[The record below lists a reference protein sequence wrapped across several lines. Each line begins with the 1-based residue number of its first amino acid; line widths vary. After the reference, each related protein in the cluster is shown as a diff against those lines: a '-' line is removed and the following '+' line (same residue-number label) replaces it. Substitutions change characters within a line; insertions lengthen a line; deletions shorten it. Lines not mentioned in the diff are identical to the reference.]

1 MNNYLQVLVHT
12 LTPTTHY
19 PPHLTHHTTTPMF
32 GLGKY
37 GGAVLRLG
45 KQTGAI
51 DKIKSSG
58 IVDKARDYAQ
68 KKAMSYVTQKL
79 GKGNV
84 DKLAALTQTQAGQ
97 YATKWAKGKTTQHAQ
112 QSSFGRRWLMG

>member
-1 MNNYLQVLVHT
+1 
-12 LTPTTHY
+12 
-19 PPHLTHHTTTPMF
+19 MF

-51 DKIKSSG
+51 DKIASSG
-58 IVDKARDYAQ
+58 IVDKAKDYA
-68 KKAMSYVTQKL
+68 KRKAMSYITQKL

-84 DKLAALTQTQAGQ
+84 DKLAALAQTQAGQ
-97 YATKWAKGKTTQHAQ
+97 YATKWAKGKMTQRSPSW
-112 QSSFGRRWLMG
+112 SSIRRRRLMMG

>member
-1 MNNYLQVLVHT
+1 
-12 LTPTTHY
+12 
-19 PPHLTHHTTTPMF
+19 MF

-51 DKIKSSG
+51 DKIKA
-58 IVDKARDYAQ
+58 KAKDYAQ
-68 KKAMSYVTQKL
+68 KKAMSYITQKL

-84 DKLAALTQTQAGQ
+84 DKLAMLAQTQAGQ
-97 YATKWAKGKTTQHAQ
+97 YATQFAKRKVTQRAQ
-112 QSSFGRRWLMG
+112 RSRFGRRLLMG

>member
-1 MNNYLQVLVHT
+1 
-12 LTPTTHY
+12 
-19 PPHLTHHTTTPMF
+19 MF

-58 IVDKARDYAQ
+58 IVDKAKDYAQ
-68 KKAMSYVTQKL
+68 KKAMSYITQKL

-84 DKLAALTQTQAGQ
+84 DKLAALAQTQAGQ
-97 YATKWAKGKTTQHAQ
+97 YATKWAKGKATQRAQ

>member
-1 MNNYLQVLVHT
+1 
-12 LTPTTHY
+12 
-19 PPHLTHHTTTPMF
+19 MF

-58 IVDKARDYAQ
+58 IVDKAKDYAQ
-68 KKAMSYVTQKL
+68 KKATSYITQKL
-79 GKGNV
+79 GKVNV
-84 DKLAALTQTQAGQ
+84 DKLAALAQTQAGQ
-97 YATKWAKGKTTQHAQ
+97 YATKWAKGKATQRAQ